1 MDVFGMN
8 EERIT
13 ELEIK
18 IAYQED
24 LLQALNTIPVSGKLA
39 AQSLPVIGAVSS
51 ASVNW
56 LFIEH
61 YQKIAKV
68 HFSIRAL
75 ERRYGDRVVENLNK
89 DIVKYNR
96 KENARDW
103 VGTEEV

>member
-1 MDVFGMN
+1 MN

-56 LFIEH
+56 LFIRAFPENGKSAFFESCSGK
-61 YQKIAKV
+61 KIW
-68 HFSIRAL
+68 R
-75 ERRYGDRVVENLNK
+75 
-89 DIVKYNR
+89 
-96 KENARDW
+96 
-103 VGTEEV
+103 